1 MSSVIVV
8 ATFKAQEGKAEDVIA
23 GLTPVIEQT
32 HEEAGCLSYALHRDA
47 NDPDTLVLVE
57 RWTSQVALESH
68 FQQPYMAGLG
78 ELAGQLLAAP
88 PTLNFCAPLPVGDP
102 IKGAL

>member
-8 ATFKAQEGKAEDVIA
+8 ATFKAREGKTEEVIA

-32 HEEAGCLSYALHRDA
+32 HGEAGCLAYALHRDV
-47 NDPDTLVLVE
+47 NDPQTLVLVE

-68 FQQPYMAGLG
+68 FQQPYMAGIG
-78 ELAGQLLAAP
+78 ELAAELLSEP
-88 PTLNFCAPLPVGDP
+88 PRLHVCTPLPAGDP
-102 IKGAL
+102 VKGAL